1 MFETP
6 EPESET
12 LIMLSTC
19 SSKPA
24 VRGSLLTVMTQPV
37 STRREIP
44 RIPVPATKLTGRVL
58 VAEDNLSQQRILCF
72 MLKRMNV
79 EVTVAADGR
88 TACEMAEESQLARRP
103 YDLILMDIHMPQR
116 DGYEATRY
124 LRQQGWQGPIV
135 ALTACDLLGD
145 REACLNAG
153 CDAHLAKPFS
163 VAELQEILLRFLIL
177 APNRSEC

>member
-1 MFETP
+1 
-6 EPESET
+6 
-12 LIMLSTC
+12 MLSTH

-24 VRGSLLTVMTQPV
+24 SPGCPLTVMTQPV
-37 STRREIP
+37 STGREIP
-44 RIPVPATKLTGRVL
+44 RIPVPAAKLSGRVL
-58 VAEDNLSQQRILCF
+58 VAEDNPSQQQLSCF

-88 TACEMAEESQLARRP
+88 TACEMAEASQLAGRP
-103 YDLILMDIHMPQR
+103 YDLILMDMHMPLR

-135 ALTACDLLGD
+135 ALTACAMLGD

-163 VAELQEILLRFLIL
+163 KAELQEILTRFLIP
-177 APNRSEC
+177 ASNRGEH